1 MGLTGYYR
9 RFVQNYGRFATPLS
23 QLLKKGMFEWTEE
36 TQLAFDTLK
45 RAMTTLPVL
54 AIPDFAQPFK
64 IETNA
69 SDHRIG
75 VVLLQNKRLIA

>member
-9 RFVQNYGRFATPLS
+9 RFVQNCGRFVAPLS
-23 QLLKKGMFEWTEE
+23 QLLKKCMFEWTEE

-45 RAMTTLPVL
+45 RAMTTLPML
-54 AIPDFAQPFK
+54 AIPDFTQPFK